1 MPKDR
6 TFRKAAGRA
15 IAAFGLIAGLGAG
28 AAAGV
33 FLPALPW
40 IAAFVASFITLA
52 LGGAGFLFS
61 GEVFATSCPCCQTR
75 TVATTWRQ
83 TFQCRRCQ
91 TMCALAALRQ
101 RRHLRPMPPVGRA

>member
-1 MPKDR
+1 MQDSRALR
-6 TFRKAAGRA
+6 TIGGRA
-15 IAAFGLIAGLGAG
+15 VSALGLPLGLGAG
-28 AAAGV
+28 VATGV
-33 FLPALPW
+33 LLPSLPW
-40 IAAFVASFITLA
+40 LAVPIAASLTLF

-83 TFQCRRCQ
+83 TFQCRSCQ

-101 RRHLRPMPPVGRA
+101 RRHLRAIGPVRRA

>member
-6 TFRKAAGRA
+6 TFRKAGGRA
-15 IAAFGLIAGLGAG
+15 IAAVGLIAGLAAG
-28 AAAGV
+28 AAVGV
-33 FLPALPW
+33 FVPGVPW
-40 IAAFVASFITLA
+40 VAAFIAAFLTLL
-52 LGGAGFLFS
+52 LGSAGFLFS

-101 RRHLRPMPPVGRA
+101 QRHLRTLRPVGRA

>member
-1 MPKDR
+1 MPRDR
-6 TFRKAAGRA
+6 AFRKAAGRTV
-15 IAAFGLIAGLGAG
+15 AAFGLVAGLGAG
-28 AAAGV
+28 AAVGV
-33 FLPALPW
+33 LLPGLPW
-40 IAAFVASFITLA
+40 IAAFVASFLTVS

-61 GEVFATSCPCCQTR
+61 GEIFATSCPCCQTR

-101 RRHLRPMPPVGRA
+101 RRHLRAIRPLGRA